1 MLLQQLQTHAVETPN
16 KPFLVLWQQDSY
28 RVLSFSQ
35 FHEMSMSLAHFLT
48 ERLGDAKGKVVFIVL
63 QKFPLLHPMM
73 IATMYAGAV
82 PSYLPF
88 LTPKQDPDI
97 YYSQHKALFE
107 RTLPAAII
115 TYSALAP
122 HIAAI
127 APAGTVVVNIDEYT
141 HQGYFDGSNIKSDGD
156 DIALLQHS
164 SGTTGLKKGV
174 MLSYG
179 EIERQAISY
188 SQAIGLTR
196 DTCVASWLPLY
207 HDMGLFTSFLIPL
220 SLGASVVAM
229 DPFEWVR
236 DPSLLLRVMECFNCS
251 HTWLP
256 NFAFNHI
263 VNATSEDARFDL
275 SRMRSFISCSEPT
288 KANTL
293 RSFAGRFAADGAPES
308 KLHVC
313 YAMAEASFAVTQTVR
328 GDAFKSSLFDK
339 DAIQRGVVRPIA
351 MDDNAVP
358 SIEIV
363 SNGPPIPGIE
373 VGVLSSQGDV
383 IASPTF
389 LEVGEIVIRGEF
401 VFSGYYKNPD
411 ATAAAH
417 VDGWYRTGDLGF
429 RIDEEVYICGRT
441 KDLVI
446 VHGRNYYFH
455 DIEEIVS
462 LIPPVAPGRVVA
474 IGVPDE
480 STGSEE
486 VLILAETRDEHSE
499 YSGKALLEAKRAIK
513 RAVFSALELTPKHID
528 FVPRGWLHK
537 TTSGK
542 ISRAD
547 NYSRYIEQI
556 AGNAKG
562 GLSA

>member
-1 MLLQQLQTHAVETPN
+1 MLLQQLQTYAVEMPN
-16 KPFLVLWQQDSY
+16 KPFLILWQQDSY

-35 FHEMSMSLAHFLT
+35 FNEMSLSLANFLKT
-48 ERLGDAKGKVVFIVL
+48 RLGDTKDKVIFLIL

-73 IATMYAGAV
+73 VATMYAGGI
-82 PSYLPF
+82 PSYLPYP
-88 LTPKQDPDI
+88 TPKQDPEI

-107 RTLPAAII
+107 RTSPAAIV
-115 TYSALAP
+115 TYGALAP
-122 HIAAI
+122 RLADI
-127 APAGTVVVNIDEYT
+127 APQGTIIINIDEYT
-141 HQGYFDGSNIKSDGD
+141 HSGYIDCSNVNNDAD
-156 DIALLQHS
+156 AIALLQHS

-179 EIERQAISY
+179 EIERQAASY
-188 SQAIGLTR
+188 SRSIELTR

-220 SLGASVVAM
+220 SLGASVVAL

-236 DPSLLLRVMECFNCS
+236 DPSLLLRVMESFNCS

-275 SRMRSFISCSEPT
+275 SRMKSFISCSEPC
-288 KANTL
+288 KASTL
-293 RSFAGRFAADGAPES
+293 RSFAQRFAEDGAPEG
-308 KLHVC
+308 KLHAC
-313 YAMAEASFAVTQTVR
+313 YAMAEASFAVTQTAR
-328 GDAFKSSLFDK
+328 GEAFKSALFDK
-339 DAIQRGVVRPIA
+339 EAMQRGVVVPIA
-351 MDDNAVP
+351 TGDAETP
-358 SIEIV
+358 STEIV
-363 SNGPPIPGIE
+363 SNGRPIPGIE
-373 VGVLSSQGDV
+373 VAILTSQGSV
-383 IASPTF
+383 IADPTV

-401 VFSGYYKNPD
+401 VFSGYYKNPE

-429 RIDEEVYICGRT
+429 RLDEEVYICGRT
-441 KDLVI
+441 KDVVI

-486 VLILAETRDEHSE
+486 VLILAEVRDGET
-499 YSGKALLEAKRAIK
+499 GTNLAEAKRAIK

-528 FVPRGWLHK
+528 FVPKGWLHK

-547 NYSRYIEQI
+547 NFDRYMTQI
-556 AGNAKG
+556 ASKTNDGNIA
-562 GLSA
+562 